1 MLGLDSLL
9 ERLGAQK
16 LRPFSFD
23 FSQAGNDSRALESLI
38 LKVTS
43 NPMVYAKHDGFKW
56 VVKKLQE
63 FVAEIVCVAGDGG
76 IVTSESTACIVAE
89 SLLSE
94 SEQIKEGSA

>member
-1 MLGLDSLL
+1 
-9 ERLGAQK
+9 
-16 LRPFSFD
+16 
-23 FSQAGNDSRALESLI
+23 
-38 LKVTS
+38 
-43 NPMVYAKHDGFKW
+43 MVYAKHDGFKW

>member
-1 MLGLDSLL
+1 M
-9 ERLGAQK
+9 
-16 LRPFSFD
+16 
-23 FSQAGNDSRALESLI
+23 
-38 LKVTS
+38 
-43 NPMVYAKHDGFKW
+43 
-56 VVKKLQE
+56 KKLQE